1 MERLKIPATDYTPEI
16 DFDADAWK
24 FEISGISRPENVM
37 SVYEPA
43 MDWLDEFRKQVLARS
58 NVKYT
63 ARELTVN
70 YRLTY
75 FNSASTKAILMVLE
89 HFKGFSDDGFN
100 VSVNWYY
107 DASDDQMR
115 EDAEE
120 LSEAV
125 ELSFN
130 YYKE

>member
-1 MERLKIPATDYTPEI
+1 MEKLYIPATDYTPEI
-16 DFDADAWK
+16 DFDPEAWK
-24 FEISGISRPENVM
+24 FEMSGISRPENVM
-37 SVYEPA
+37 EVYEPA
-43 MDWLDEFRKQVLARS
+43 MDWLDEFGKKVLGRS

-63 ARELTVN
+63 NREITLN
-70 YRLTY
+70 FRLTY

-89 HFKGFSDDGFN
+89 HFKEFSDEGFKL
-100 VSVNWYY
+100 SINWYY

-125 ELSFN
+125 DLPFN